1 MILMYKSYLMLVTAH
16 GATRFQKYKRCR
28 STYILDDMRET
39 SEIICHQRI
48 QYPICHT
55 CVFCKILIGA
65 GKYRGILNNRV
76 VVVVVVINKRKIQG
90 YFTHFSGPACAP
102 IVAR

>member
-48 QYPICHT
+48 QYPIRHT

-65 GKYRGILNNRV
+65 RKYRGILNNRV
-76 VVVVVVINKRKIQG
+76 VINKRKLQG
-90 YFTHFSGPACAP
+90 YFIHFSGPACAP